1 MILTASEQA
10 EYDRQQ
16 KELADPHF
24 HDEPK
29 CGKALLVTLIFK
41 RHTKLNRLY
50 CEVHH
55 IVVNMSGW
63 EIGWSLEGKLSDL

>member
-1 MILTASEQA
+1 MQLTSDEQA
-10 EYDRQQ
+10 EYERQQ

-29 CGKALLVTLIFK
+29 CGKALLVALIFK
-41 RHTKLNRLY
+41 RHTKLSRLY

-55 IVVNMSGW
+55 VVVNMSGF
-63 EIGWSLEGKLSDL
+63 EIGWSLEGPLKDL